1 MNFVFISPHFPPNYY
16 HFAVQ
21 LNKLGA
27 SVFGIADE
35 PYNWLRPSL
44 KNSLNEYY
52 QVQDMHDYDQ
62 LLRACGYL
70 THAHGKIDR
79 IESLNE
85 YWLEIDA
92 RLRTDFNVF
101 GLKTADMPAIK
112 RKSVMKELFN
122 ANQVRTGRGEVV
134 NSLPEAE
141 HLADEI
147 GFPLVAKPDIGVG
160 AARTYKIHNPAE
172 LKHFFQVKS
181 DTSYLL
187 EEFISG
193 TIFTFDGLTDR
204 DGNIVFYTSH
214 VYSQGVMEAVNDNT
228 DIYYYSL
235 REIPTDLE
243 TAGRKLVKIFKVK
256 ERFFHFE
263 FFRADKDDEL
273 LALEVNIRPP
283 GGLTT
288 DMFNFANEID
298 IYHEWAHV
306 ILHNKF
312 TVEYSRPYH
321 CCFVGRRDDL
331 SYVHTNEEIM
341 HHFGPYIVH
350 TDKIRGAFR
359 AAMGDHAFLIRAEEL
374 DQILEITKFIQE
386 KRRTE

>member
-16 HFAVQ
+16 HFTHQ
-21 LNKLGA
+21 LNQLGA
-27 SVFGIADE
+27 NVFGIADE
-35 PYNWLRPSL
+35 PYNWLRPEL
-44 KNSLNEYY
+44 KNSLKEYY

-62 LLRACGYL
+62 LLRACGHL

-79 IESLNE
+79 IESMNE
-85 YWLEIDA
+85 YWLEMDA

-112 RKSVMKELFN
+112 RKSVMKEVFN
-122 ANQVRTGRGEVV
+122 ANQVKTGRGKVV
-134 NSLPEAE
+134 DNLSEAE
-141 HLADEI
+141 DLAEEI
-147 GFPLVAKPDIGVG
+147 DYPLVAKPDIGVG
-160 AARTYKIHNPAE
+160 AAKTYKIHSPAE

-181 DTSYLL
+181 ETSYLL

-193 TIFTFDGLTDR
+193 RIFTFDGLTDR

-214 VYSQGVMEAVNDNT
+214 VYSQGVMEAVNESA

-235 REIPTDLE
+235 REIPPDLE
-243 TAGRKLVKIFKVK
+243 IAGRKLVKIFIVK

-263 FFRADKDDEL
+263 FFCTDKDDEL

-288 DMFNFANEID
+288 DMFNYANEID
-298 IYHEWAHV
+298 IYHEWAHI

-321 CCFVGRRDDL
+321 CCFVGRREKY
-331 SYVHTNEEIM
+331 SYLHTSEEIM
-341 HHFGPYIVH
+341 HHYGPHIVH
-350 TDKIRGAFR
+350 TEEIRGAFR
-359 AAMGDHAFLIRAEEL
+359 AAMGDHGYLIRAEDL
-374 DQILEITKFIQE
+374 DQILEITEFIRA
-386 KRRTE
+386 KH